1 MSHPSNPLPPGTVGG
16 VLVLIVCCLLSSI
29 RILLDSPGLA
39 YGRHDDVE
47 KRSDQRFA
55 ALKQQLPTA
64 GIVGYIGDPADS
76 TPENYYL
83 TQYALAPLVV
93 DASIGHK
100 LVVGN
105 FPSGQ
110 IPASL
115 PGLREV
121 QNFGHGVVLLTTEG
135 VH

>member
-1 MSHPSNPLPPGTVGG
+1 
-16 VLVLIVCCLLSSI
+16 VLIVCCLLSSI
-29 RILLDSPGLA
+29 RILHESPALA
-39 YGRHDDVE
+39 YGRHDDVAE
-47 KRSDQRFA
+47 RSDQRFA
-55 ALKQQLPTA
+55 ALKKQLPTA
-64 GIVGYIGDPADS
+64 GIVGYVGDPTDS
-76 TPENYYL
+76 TPEDYYL

-93 DASIGHK
+93 DASIGHQ

-121 QNFGHGVVLLTTEG
+121 QNFGNGVVLLTTEG